1 MSNEIEIHPSY
12 IQTIAQLEAIKRVS
26 ELGIEYW
33 MARDVNMLL
42 GYPTWREFEGVIERA
57 RNAMRTN
64 GIDPSHQVVL
74 THKLMEVGGGAQKRG
89 DDYFLTRGACRL
101 IAMNGDPSKPE
112 IAGAQAYFVVQ
123 THRMEQQDSL
133 GDDEKRLQLRQRVT
147 SAFKVVS
154 GVAQEAGVTGAK
166 QPIFHDARYQ
176 GLYGMS
182 RRDVMTKK
190 GLKKDDNPFDYA
202 GPLELSANEFQMNLA
217 ADVIQKEGIKGEYNV
232 IAKNKAIAQDVRKTI
247 KDSKGTLPENLPIAE
262 PIRQVEKRV
271 KAMKKKLLT
280 KPQSSIS

>member
-1 MSNEIEIHPSY
+1 MAIELAASVEY
-12 IQTIAQLEAIKRVS
+12 KNTIDRLEAVRLTNSRGVD
-26 ELGIEYW
+26 YW
-33 MARDVNMLL
+33 HARQIHQIL
-42 GYPTWREFEGVIERA
+42 GYPVWDKFEPVIQKAISSLQE
-57 RNAMRTN
+57 NK
-64 GIDPSHQVVL
+64 IDPSHHVAE
-74 THKLMEVGGGAQKRG
+74 TSNMMEVGKGAQRQG
-89 DDYFLTRGACRL
+89 LDYFLSRAACRL
-101 IAMNGDPSKPE
+101 IAMNGDPTKPE
-112 IAGAQAYFVVQ
+112 VAGAQAYFVVQ

-133 GDDEKRLQLRQRVT
+133 SDDEKRLQLRKRVT

-271 KAMKKKLLT
+271 KEMKKKLLT
-280 KPQSSIS
+280 KP